1 MLSSPL
7 ATHTEPSPTAIA
19 SGNAPTRIG
28 PPIAFPEPAAS
39 RVTVSSSAL
48 ATHTEPSPTAIASG
62 NAPTRIGSPTTR
74 PQPGTNRESVSSAA
88 LATHTCPC
96 PVATASGKPP
106 TAIAGRGTTDS
117 VAVVVAGGLGWL
129 VAVVATRP
137 DTVIATAITAATA
150 ADRITPAATSS
161 ERVRRPAILPGRPR
175 KRPRVPP
182 GSATSRRWSRCAA
195 SFRGADSTSTMA
207 RRGDP
212 AVRSS
217 RDRAS
222 DAVAGPAPTPESGR
236 RATCPRAPGGA
247 LPSPSRRARAS
258 ASRRA
263 SSSAWSCLSHLRS
276 VTAVIPSS
284 SASFH
289 RGLPPSLASLTASS
303 LNSSG
308 YGGVCLG
315 T

>member
-1 MLSSPL
+1 MIG
-7 ATHTEPSPTAIA
+7 SPTTRPMVA
-19 SGNAPTRIG
+19 S
-28 PPIAFPEPAAS
+28 S
-39 RVTVSSSAL
+39 RVTVLSSAL
-48 ATHTEPSPTAIASG
+48 ATHTEPCPTAIASG

-74 PQPGTNRESVSSAA
+74 PEPGTNRETVSSAA
-88 LATHTCPC
+88 LATHTFPR
-96 PVATASGKPP
+96 PIATASGKPP
-106 TAIAGRGTTDS
+106 TAIAGRATTNS

-182 GSATSRRWSRCAA
+182 GSATSRRCSRCAA
-195 SFRGADSTSTMA
+195 SFRGADSTSTLA

-212 AVRSS
+212 AVPST

-236 RATCPRAPGGA
+236 TPLAPERRAGRSPRPRGGRALRPRDEPPPRPGPARATCVA
-247 LPSPSRRARAS
+247 
-258 ASRRA
+258 
-263 SSSAWSCLSHLRS
+263 
-276 VTAVIPSS
+276 
-284 SASFH
+284 
-289 RGLPPSLASLTASS
+289 
-303 LNSSG
+303 
-308 YGGVCLG
+308 
-315 T
+315 